1 MSHPRF
7 GPGYGAVI
15 TSVAR
20 SFLIPLVVI
29 LCLIVPH
36 CVSGQDEPDHAAVDA
51 SIEKAIR
58 FLVSRQQ
65 PSGGWS
71 IDNYGGETTS
81 ATSLAIMALMASG
94 YTPGEPQYRDVIR
107 RGVDYV
113 LAHQVENGMLI
124 DRRGHGPMYDHGIS
138 TLMLSEV
145 LGMVDEPQS
154 QEVRQALVKAVQLLV
169 RSQDV
174 FKAPRH
180 TGGWRY
186 QIDSVDSDLSVSAW
200 QLLALRAAKDV
211 GCDVPAEA
219 IDRAISYVK
228 LCHDGRSGFA
238 YQPEAGA
245 SAVMSWA
252 GITALEVCGE
262 HEAHESLLAA
272 TTWRQRPLSND
283 ESWFYYGVYYSGVGA
298 WKLGGETWQSVRP
311 FLVRELLSR
320 QNEDGS
326 WLARQGTEQQAGPVY
341 STALAVLAL
350 TIDYGYLPIYQR

>member
-1 MSHPRF
+1 M
-7 GPGYGAVI
+7 
-15 TSVAR
+15 
-20 SFLIPLVVI
+20 VI

-81 ATSLAIMALMASG
+81 ATSLSIMALMASG

-145 LGMVDEPQS
+145 LGMVDEPQA
-154 QEVRQALVKAVQLLV
+154 QQVRQALVKAVQLLV

-186 QIDSVDSDLSVSAW
+186 QIEAHRAHYDPAAIIKADPDLA
-200 QLLALRAAKDV
+200 QIMDLLSCGHFNQFEPGLFDEIIGSIKSPLDPWMVAADF
-211 GCDVPAEA
+211 
-219 IDRAISYVK
+219 RSYVDAQRRVATAYRDREAWTRMSI
-228 LCHDGRSGFA
+228 LNTAHSGPFSTDRTMRE
-238 YQPEAGA
+238 YNDD
-245 SAVMSWA
+245 
-252 GITALEVCGE
+252 I
-262 HEAHESLLAA
+262 
-272 TTWRQRPLSND
+272 WRL
-283 ESWFYYGVYYSGVGA
+283 
-298 WKLGGETWQSVRP
+298 T
-311 FLVRELLSR
+311 
-320 QNEDGS
+320 
-326 WLARQGTEQQAGPVY
+326 PV
-341 STALAVLAL
+341 TPPPV
-350 TIDYGYLPIYQR
+350 T